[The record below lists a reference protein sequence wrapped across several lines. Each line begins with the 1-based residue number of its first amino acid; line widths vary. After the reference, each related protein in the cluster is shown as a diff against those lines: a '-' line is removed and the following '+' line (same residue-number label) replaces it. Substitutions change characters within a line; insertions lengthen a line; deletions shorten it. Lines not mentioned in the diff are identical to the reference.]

1 MLLQQPQE
9 FLHFLWGTCSIEK
22 YSFDMVFNAPVKR
35 TIDIKLG
42 NVIIPRAASPKAQIA
57 SSSAMPPIKTNKT

>member
-1 MLLQQPQE
+1 
-9 FLHFLWGTCSIEK
+9 
-22 YSFDMVFNAPVKR
+22 MVFNAPVKR
-35 TIDIKLG
+35 IIDIKLG